1 MIRDMVLKIFEDIWP
16 MMLIF
21 SIIVISLRTVY
32 LYKNKEKF
40 ILYKEVLNFGF
51 ILYVICLF
59 RVVSFQDVSWST
71 SNFIPFKEMLR
82 YDFGSE
88 LFFRNVI
95 GNMIMFIPYGFFIS
109 YVLKNEKPIV
119 AIILTFIVSLT
130 IEITQS
136 LIGRVFDIDDI
147 ILNVLGG
154 SVGFV
159 FYYFANRLK
168 FKGLL
173 QKTIFYNII
182 IVLILVLIILYLS
195 GVLYV

>member
-1 MIRDMVLKIFEDIWP
+1 
-16 MMLIF
+16 
-21 SIIVISLRTVY
+21 
-32 LYKNKEKF
+32 
-40 ILYKEVLNFGF
+40 
-51 ILYVICLF
+51 
-59 RVVSFQDVSWST
+59 
-71 SNFIPFKEMLR
+71 MLR

-159 FYYFANRLK
+159 LYYFANRLK